1 MPSNKTSLYDG
12 SVHIVGTSLDL
23 TGKIAA
29 ADGAFTRGDATI
41 TVDHGIY
48 DWVVGDKVYA
58 CESSGDGRL
67 KLVGVIS
74 SITVNSGTSG
84 SSNLDATRTIT
95 GGARIS
101 VANNGIS
108 VNVPPKLEIAA
119 IQIIESGT
127 LTTLVP
133 VRNYYPGHTFSDGT
147 TTWADEPSVSYYGAT
162 DGASGVVYGL
172 GDVDSGITIEGRWK
186 HVTVSSADACMCH
199 LKAVPSSSIV

>member
-41 TVDHGIY
+41 TVDNGTY

-84 SSNLDATRTIT
+84 SSNLDATLTIT

-101 VANNGIS
+101 VANNGII
-108 VNVPPKLEIAA
+108 VNVPPKFEISA
-119 IQIIESGT
+119 IQI
-127 LTTLVP
+127 
-133 VRNYYPGHTFSDGT
+133 
-147 TTWADEPSVSYYGAT
+147 
-162 DGASGVVYGL
+162 
-172 GDVDSGITIEGRWK
+172 
-186 HVTVSSADACMCH
+186 
-199 LKAVPSSSIV
+199 LK